1 MRWECQ
7 PQKASAAAVL
17 LARKII
23 AGHAPDPGAYPC
35 VGFLSM
41 AELAEYLAPF
51 DIFVA
56 HGREARW

>member
-1 MRWECQ
+1 M
-7 PQKASAAAVL
+7 L